1 MANKENN
8 NKNKKKSNVIYI
20 DRNKKTGSTNNKN
33 TSNKNRVNKGTTN
46 TKNVTSIDRNNSA
59 SSANKSKDNKRKP
72 KSVSKG
78 TGNIS
83 SKSNRVKDSQNKS
96 NSSKNKT
103 GSKNKTNSAKSKSEQ
118 TKIISNTKT
127 KKTKTKKNGK
137 KINWGRVAIA
147 VVLVIALSFGGFKG
161 VQMIKNK
168 DSKSQVTATNKVEED
183 NSTTEKN
190 NSVSKNNST
199 SKGQYDLED
208 EKNQKSKK
216 YNIVVDAGH
225 GGNDKGSLDSTE
237 TVYEKDIALQIA
249 KKVASRLGRESDVN
263 VIMTRSEDKYVSLE
277 ERAEIAKRA
286 NADALISIH
295 LNAQKKFGDANGLE
309 TWYRGGA
316 TDGSKEL
323 ASSVQKT
330 TASYVEITSR
340 GILRNNFEIL
350 RETTMPAVLIEC
362 GFITN
367 VSDMEKL
374 KNPNYQD
381 MLAEGIMQG
390 TLSFLDEKN
399 QKN

>member
-8 NKNKKKSNVIYI
+8 NKNNKKSNVIYI
-20 DRNKKTGSTNNKN
+20 DRNKRTSNSSNKN
-33 TSNKNRVNKGTTN
+33 TANKNKSNRKSTSTKNIASGG
-46 TKNVTSIDRNNSA
+46 TKNVTSINKNSGNNKNTSVNKNA
-59 SSANKSKDNKRKP
+59 SANKNKEIKRKP
-72 KSVSKG
+72 KSVSEG
-78 TGNIS
+78 TNPINP
-83 SKSNRVKDSQNKS
+83 KENKAKNSQNKAKQTKS
-96 NSSKNKT
+96 NSKPKTKQTKPKNK
-103 GSKNKTNSAKSKSEQ
+103 GTNIK
-118 TKIISNTKT
+118 
-127 KKTKTKKNGK
+127 
-137 KINWGRVAIA
+137 WGRVAIA
-147 VVLVIALSFGGFKG
+147 VALLIVIGFGGFKG
-161 VQMIKNK
+161 IQMIKNK
-168 DSKSQVTATNKVEED
+168 SSKAPITATNKVEED
-183 NSTTEKN
+183 NS
-190 NSVSKNNST
+190 SVSKDNST

-208 EKNQKSKK
+208 EKNQESKK

-225 GGNDKGSLDSTE
+225 GGNDKGSIDSHE
-237 TVYEKDIALQIA
+237 AVYEKDIALQIA

-323 ASSVQKT
+323 ASAVQKT

-350 RETTMPAVLIEC
+350 RETTMPAVLVEC

>member
-8 NKNKKKSNVIYI
+8 NKNNKKSNVIYI
-20 DRNKKTGSTNNKN
+20 DRNKRTSNSSNKN
-33 TSNKNRVNKGTTN
+33 TANKNKSNRNSAS
-46 TKNVTSIDRNNSA
+46 TKNVTSINKNSGNN
-59 SSANKSKDNKRKP
+59 NKNTSVNKNKEIKRKP
-72 KSVSKG
+72 KSVNKG
-78 TGNIS
+78 TNPVNQ
-83 SKSNRVKDSQNKS
+83 KENKAKNSQNKAKQTKS
-96 NSSKNKT
+96 NSKSKQTKPKNK
-103 GSKNKTNSAKSKSEQ
+103 GTNIK
-118 TKIISNTKT
+118 
-127 KKTKTKKNGK
+127 
-137 KINWGRVAIA
+137 WGRVAIA
-147 VVLVIALSFGGFKG
+147 VALLIVIGFGGFKG
-161 VQMIKNK
+161 IQMIKNK
-168 DSKSQVTATNKVEED
+168 SSKAPITATNKVEDD
-183 NSTTEKN
+183 NL
-190 NSVSKNNST
+190 SVSKDNPT

-208 EKNQKSKK
+208 EKNQESKK

-286 NADALISIH
+286 NADALISVH

-323 ASSVQKT
+323 ASAVQKT